1 MMAHVPRRV
10 LAAVAAAVAAVGVAA
25 VLVTGCAGTSSA
37 PSSPTAP
44 VTPSGEP
51 PLTGLAGPKAAGD
64 LDVMTF
70 NIQDQTIAGADVYVS
85 SGRRRAAAQV
95 VANARPDVLGTQEML
110 PEQVAALQEDL
121 TAAGLRYAWYGRP
134 RVSDEGGRPD
144 DYNETNAVFW
154 NTDAL
159 DAVDRGDVW
168 FCPPGEPAVQ
178 GCIDRGPG
186 WRAGDPRMA
195 TWVRL
200 RDKGSGA
207 ELVAVNT
214 HLDAEPPQARERGA
228 ERIVELVR
236 KVAGDTPVVLTG
248 DFNSG
253 PDAAPHRVLLADG
266 FVDVWPAAQRTGPD
280 WGTFNRTDPKAPAPG
295 PRIDRVYTR
304 PGLTVVAAVG
314 DTYRPG
320 GVFPSDHYP
329 VVSRIRLTTGP

>member
-10 LAAVAAAVAAVGVAA
+10 LAAVVVLAGALVA
-25 VLVTGCAGTSSA
+25 GCGGTSSA

-44 VTPSGEP
+44 VTPAAEP
-51 PLTGLAGPKAAGD
+51 PLTALAGPRTGGD

-70 NIQDQTIAGADVYVS
+70 NIQDQTIRGADVYVS

-95 VANARPDVLGTQEML
+95 VADARPDVLGTQEML
-110 PEQVAALQEDL
+110 PEQVAALEADL
-121 TAAGLRYAWYGRP
+121 TAAGLRYDWYGRP
-134 RVSDEGGRPD
+134 RVSDTGGRPE
-144 DYNETNAVFW
+144 DYNETVAVFW
-154 NTDAL
+154 NADVLEPVA
-159 DAVDRGDVW
+159 RGDVW
-168 FCPPGEPAVQ
+168 FCSPEEPDVQ

-200 RDKGSGA
+200 RVKASDA
-207 ELVAVNT
+207 EVVAVNT
-214 HLDAEPPQARERGA
+214 HLDAEPPQAREHGA
-228 ERIVELVR
+228 QLVVELVER
-236 KVAGDTPVVLTG
+236 IAGTTPVVLTG

-253 PDAAPHRVLLADG
+253 PDAAPHRVLVAGG
-266 FVDVWPAAQRTGPD
+266 FVDAWTTATTKGPD

-304 PGLTVVAAVG
+304 PGLPVVAALV
-314 DTYRPG
+314 DTERPG

-329 VVSRIRLTTGP
+329 VSARLRLG